1 MPVWVRPDDKYGMK
15 PICHLNLAPHYRGGE
30 RQTEL
35 LVRELARRGYSQR
48 LVIKRGNRLATRC
61 ADIENLEIR
70 EVASNLLAAGLA
82 VKGARIAHAHD
93 GRTVYSV
100 LFANLVYSIPYVI
113 TRRVVAP
120 QSKSIFRGLAYRRA
134 VAIAA
139 ISRAASVE
147 LRKRHPEVQPVV
159 VPDSTAGFAVNQF
172 EVERIRAQRPGKIL
186 VGHVGALDHSHKGQ
200 STIIEAAR
208 IAATRHPDWHFILCG
223 DGPDEQRFRDEIGAL
238 SNIELVGW
246 VENVGDY
253 LASFDLFV
261 YPSLHEALGSTLL
274 DAMQFG
280 LPIVASNVGGIPDLV
295 EDGVNGRLVEP
306 EHVSQLVA
314 GIAELLGTE
323 FDRDEIARRNRA
335 RASQF
340 GVSSMAHA
348 YVALYT

>member
-1 MPVWVRPDDKYGMK
+1 MPIWVRPDDKYGMK

-35 LVRELARRGYSQR
+35 LVRELARRGYVQR
-48 LVIKRGNRLATRC
+48 LVIKRGNSLAVRC

-70 EVASNLLAAGLA
+70 EVTPNLLAAGLA

-93 GRTVYSV
+93 ARTVYSV
-100 LFANLVYSIPYVI
+100 LFANLVYGIPYVF

-139 ISRAASVE
+139 ISRATSVE
-147 LRKRHPEVQPVV
+147 IRKRHPEVQPVV
-159 VPDSTAGFAVNQF
+159 VPDSSAGFAVNQV
-172 EVERIRAQRPGKIL
+172 EVDKIRAQRPGKTL

-200 STIIEAAR
+200 STIIAAAR
-208 IAATRHPDWHFILCG
+208 IAVTEHPDWHFILCG

-238 SNIELVGW
+238 SNIDLVGW

-306 EHVSQLVA
+306 ENARQLVS
-314 GIAELLGTE
+314 GVAELLATAS
-323 FDRDEIARRNRA
+323 DRDEIARRNRA
-335 RASQF
+335 RASLF
-340 GVSSMAHA
+340 GPSSMADA
-348 YVALYT
+348 YIVLYS